1 MKQLTIIVRNT
12 PGQLADVTQVL
23 AAHDVNIEEI
33 DAERMDELGVITMA
47 VDRYDEA
54 LRALSEAG
62 YQAIS
67 QDALVIRI
75 EDRPGA
81 LARIA
86 ARFKDA
92 GINLRSMHII
102 HRGDGMSLV
111 SIVTSENAL
120 AEPLVRDVLV
130 GAGSSPA
137 DGPASGQGG

>member
-1 MKQLTIIVRNT
+1 MKQITVVVSNA

-33 DAERMDELGVITMA
+33 NAERMDELGVITMA
-47 VDRYDEA
+47 VDRYDDA

-86 ARFKDA
+86 TRFKEA

-102 HRGDGMSLV
+102 HREDGASLV
-111 SIVTSENAL
+111 SIVTADNPR

-130 GAGSSPA
+130 GAGSSAGTGSA
-137 DGPASGQGG
+137 DDRRG